1 MIGLFCRCL
10 PERSEGFV
18 KFLIRK
24 SLVGIAA
31 VAGAA
36 ACAGHSPD
44 PNTEPEAVNARVA
57 GIDAPIK
64 PGDCAEAVRRAVA
77 NPALDV
83 EQVPSPVAMNPLPVD
98 ARKMPKGV
106 ADKNGYY
113 EVKFQVLVDTLGKA
127 DMKTF
132 TIVNST
138 HPWLGT
144 SVKTAVAKWKF
155 APAQLAGCKVP
166 RNYSLGVSPR
176 GKAPATKPS
185 AKKPP
190 R

>member
-1 MIGLFCRCL
+1 MIR
-10 PERSEGFV
+10 RTMTA
-18 KFLIRK
+18 
-24 SLVGIAA
+24 AA
-31 VAGAA
+31 VVAA
-36 ACAGHSPD
+36 VVACAGRTPD
-44 PNTEPEAVNARVA
+44 PNTESETVNVRVA

-64 PGDCAEAVRRAVA
+64 PGDCGEAVRRAAA
-77 NPALDV
+77 NPAIDV
-83 EQVPSPVAMNPLPVD
+83 ERVPAPVAMNPLPVD

-106 ADKNGYY
+106 ADKNGFY
-113 EVKFQVLVDTLGKA
+113 EVKFQVLVDTLGKP

-155 APAQLAGCKVP
+155 APAQLAGWKVP

-176 GKAPATKPS
+176 GKAPAAKAA

>member
-1 MIGLFCRCL
+1 
-10 PERSEGFV
+10 V
-18 KFLIRK
+18 KFAIRTCF
-24 SLVGIAA
+24 VGLSVALGA
-31 VAGAA
+31 V

-44 PNTEPEAVNARVA
+44 PNTEAETVNVRVA

-83 EQVPSPVAMNPLPVD
+83 EQVPAPVAMNPLPVD

-132 TIVNST
+132 TIVTST
-138 HPWLGT
+138 HPWLSS

-155 APAQLAGCKVP
+155 TPAQLASCKVP

-176 GKAPATKPS
+176 GKAPATKAA